1 MEVLD
6 PRDFLSGGM
15 FREKDFRDAV
25 ERHDW
30 TRYQGKPVIV
40 QGCTSITVP
49 TWAFLVLTARVVPIA
64 KSVSYGE
71 LSRPIPVYG
80 TLGSGN

>member
-6 PRDFLSGGM
+6 PRDFLAAGV
-15 FREKDFRDAV
+15 FREADFRGAV
-25 ERHDW
+25 ERFDW
-30 TRYQGKPVIV
+30 SRYQGKPVIV
-40 QGCTSITVP
+40 QGCNSIPIP
-49 TWAFLVLTARVVPIA
+49 TWAFLILATRLVPVA

-80 TLGSGN
+80 KLGASA